1 MSNCRKLIDLN
12 RKYKK
17 KKNKK
22 INKRTIYHR
31 IKIKISKYLEY
42 LVRNTLHYDCQLQPS
57 LFTRILIHD
66 PRDNYT
72 YIDIISLLEDR

>member
-12 RKYKK
+12 RKYK

-42 LVRNTLHYDCQLQPS
+42 LVRNTLHYDYQLQPS

-72 YIDIISLLEDR
+72 YIDIISEDR